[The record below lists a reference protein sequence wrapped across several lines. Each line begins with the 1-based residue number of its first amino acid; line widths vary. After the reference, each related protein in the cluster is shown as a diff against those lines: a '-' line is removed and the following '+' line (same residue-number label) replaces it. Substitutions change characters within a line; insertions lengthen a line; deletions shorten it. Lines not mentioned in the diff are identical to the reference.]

1 MLSKVIAIAQQ
12 KGGTG
17 KTTLAVHLALAF
29 IKYHNL
35 KVAIIDTDPQG
46 SLGKWF
52 MIRTEKKISN
62 DNLTFK
68 TASLW
73 GAQYESKTLKNDN
86 DIVIIDTPPKIES
99 DARPSIEAADL
110 VLIPMAASHVD
121 FWATGAIVEIA
132 KKANKKIL
140 IQINRSNQR
149 SKLITKTNDFIK
161 SLNFKTASLWG
172 AQYESK
178 ILKKDHD
185 VIIIDTPPKIE
196 SDARP
201 SIEAADL
208 VLIPVTPSHVDFW
221 ATEAIVEIAKKA
233 NKKIL
238 IQINRANQR
247 SKLISKTNEYI
258 KSINVSSTNTII
270 GNRQIYASSM
280 GEGKTAVEKQKKS
293 NAVEEMK
300 KLSDQILEE
309 LK

>member
-1 MLSKVIAIAQQ
+1 MLSKVITIAQQ

-35 KVAIIDTDPQG
+35 KIAIIDTDPQG

-73 GAQYESKTLKNDN
+73 GAQYESKTLKNDH

-99 DARPSIEAADL
+99 DARPSIESADL
-110 VLIPMAASHVD
+110 VLIPITASHVD

-140 IQINRSNQR
+140 IQINRSSQR
-149 SKLITKTNDFIK
+149 SKLISKTNDFIK
-161 SLNFKTASLWG
+161 SLNLS
-172 AQYESK
+172 
-178 ILKKDHD
+178 
-185 VIIIDTPPKIE
+185 
-196 SDARP
+196 
-201 SIEAADL
+201 
-208 VLIPVTPSHVDFW
+208 
-221 ATEAIVEIAKKA
+221 ATK
-233 NKKIL
+233 
-238 IQINRANQR
+238 
-247 SKLISKTNEYI
+247 
-258 KSINVSSTNTII
+258 TII
-270 GNRQIYASSM
+270 GNRQIFAASM

-293 NAVEEMK
+293 NAVEEIK
-300 KLSDQILEE
+300 QLSEQILSEV
-309 LK
+309 K

>member
-1 MLSKVIAIAQQ
+1 MLSKVITISQQ

-52 MIRTEKKISN
+52 MIRTEKKVSSE
-62 DNLTFK
+62 NLTFK

-73 GAQYESKTLKNDN
+73 GAQYESKTLKNDH

-121 FWATGAIVEIA
+121 FWATGAIVDIA

-140 IQINRSNQR
+140 VQINRSSQR
-149 SKLITKTNDFIK
+149 SKLIEKTKDFIK
-161 SLNFKTASLWG
+161 SL
-172 AQYESK
+172 
-178 ILKKDHD
+178 
-185 VIIIDTPPKIE
+185 
-196 SDARP
+196 
-201 SIEAADL
+201 DL
-208 VLIPVTPSHVDFW
+208 
-221 ATEAIVEIAKKA
+221 
-233 NKKIL
+233 
-238 IQINRANQR
+238 
-247 SKLISKTNEYI
+247 
-258 KSINVSSTNTII
+258 SSTKTII
-270 GNRQIYASSM
+270 GNRQIYTSSM
-280 GEGKTAVEKQKKS
+280 GEGKTAVEKQKKG
-293 NAVEEMK
+293 NAVEEIK
-300 KLSDQILEE
+300 NLSDQILSE

>member
-1 MLSKVIAIAQQ
+1 MLSKVITISQQ

-52 MIRTEKKISN
+52 MIRTEKKVSSE
-62 DNLTFK
+62 NLTFK

-121 FWATGAIVEIA
+121 FWATGAIVDIA

-140 IQINRSNQR
+140 VQINRSSQR
-149 SKLITKTNDFIK
+149 SKLIKKTKDFIK
-161 SLNFKTASLWG
+161 SL
-172 AQYESK
+172 
-178 ILKKDHD
+178 
-185 VIIIDTPPKIE
+185 
-196 SDARP
+196 
-201 SIEAADL
+201 DL
-208 VLIPVTPSHVDFW
+208 
-221 ATEAIVEIAKKA
+221 
-233 NKKIL
+233 
-238 IQINRANQR
+238 
-247 SKLISKTNEYI
+247 
-258 KSINVSSTNTII
+258 SSTKTII
-270 GNRQIYASSM
+270 GSRQIYTSSM
-280 GEGKTAVEKQKKS
+280 GEGKTAVEKQKKG
-293 NAVEEMK
+293 NAVEEIK
-300 KLSDQILEE
+300 DLSDQILSEI
-309 LK
+309 K

>member
-1 MLSKVIAIAQQ
+1 MLSKVITISQQ

-52 MIRTEKKISN
+52 MIRTEKKLSN

-73 GAQYESKTLKNDN
+73 GAQYESKALKKDH

-99 DARPSIEAADL
+99 DARPSIESADL

-140 IQINRSNQR
+140 IQINR
-149 SKLITKTNDFIK
+149 
-161 SLNFKTASLWG
+161 
-172 AQYESK
+172 
-178 ILKKDHD
+178 
-185 VIIIDTPPKIE
+185 
-196 SDARP
+196 
-201 SIEAADL
+201 
-208 VLIPVTPSHVDFW
+208 
-221 ATEAIVEIAKKA
+221 
-233 NKKIL
+233 
-238 IQINRANQR
+238 ANQR
-247 SKLISKTNEYI
+247 SKLISKTNDFI
-258 KSINVSSTNTII
+258 KSLNLSATKTIV
-270 GNRQIYASSM
+270 GNRQIFASSM

-293 NAVEEMK
+293 NAVEEIK
-300 KLSDQILEE
+300 NLSEQILLEI
-309 LK
+309 K

>member
-1 MLSKVIAIAQQ
+1 MLSKVITICQQ

-29 IKYHNL
+29 IKYHNF

-46 SLGKWF
+46 SLGKWYVV
-52 MIRTEKKISN
+52 RSEKKILNESLN
-62 DNLTFK
+62 FK

-73 GAQYESKTLKNDN
+73 GAQYESKILKKDH
-86 DIVIIDTPPKIES
+86 DVVIIDTPPKIES

-110 VLIPMAASHVD
+110 VLIPM
-121 FWATGAIVEIA
+121 
-132 KKANKKIL
+132 
-140 IQINRSNQR
+140 
-149 SKLITKTNDFIK
+149 
-161 SLNFKTASLWG
+161 
-172 AQYESK
+172 
-178 ILKKDHD
+178 
-185 VIIIDTPPKIE
+185 
-196 SDARP
+196 
-201 SIEAADL
+201 
-208 VLIPVTPSHVDFW
+208 TPSHVDFW

-238 IQINRANQR
+238 IQINRATQR

-280 GEGKTAVEKQKKS
+280 GEGKTAVEKQKKG
-293 NAVEEMK
+293 NAVEEIK

>member
-1 MLSKVIAIAQQ
+1 MLSKVITIAQQ

-52 MIRTEKKISN
+52 MIREEKKLSN
-62 DNLTFK
+62 NNLTFK

-73 GAQYESKTLKNDN
+73 GAQYESKALKKDQ

-99 DARPSIEAADL
+99 DARPSIESADL

-140 IQINRSNQR
+140 VQINRS
-149 SKLITKTNDFIK
+149 S
-161 SLNFKTASLWG
+161 
-172 AQYESK
+172 
-178 ILKKDHD
+178 
-185 VIIIDTPPKIE
+185 
-196 SDARP
+196 
-201 SIEAADL
+201 
-208 VLIPVTPSHVDFW
+208 
-221 ATEAIVEIAKKA
+221 
-233 NKKIL
+233 
-238 IQINRANQR
+238 QR
-247 SKLISKTNEYI
+247 SKLISKTNEFI
-258 KSINVSSTNTII
+258 KSLNLSATKTII
-270 GNRQIYASSM
+270 GNRQIYTASM

-293 NAVEEMK
+293 IAVEEIK
-300 KLSDQILEE
+300 QLSEQILSEI
-309 LK
+309 K